1 MTFKHQHSYHIYKF
15 EVLFR
20 NVKKTDEKEQ
30 GMHHKRSRKDVS
42 TSENPD
48 TMTKSDDVSRNSGES
63 SNNDTGSNTSKEAD
77 HDSADDIDNK
87 DYEDKD
93 DGDDDSDS
101 DYSNAEEKN
110 EMLHSEGDTNVEKPA
125 AVCSKRLDRSS
136 MSNENRKVGAKSRLR
151 QRPVLNSALDGVVPD
166 SDDEN

>member
-1 MTFKHQHSYHIYKF
+1 M
-15 EVLFR
+15 LFR

-42 TSENPD
+42 TSGNSD
-48 TMTKSDDVSRNSGES
+48 TMMKSEDASGNSDKS
-63 SNNDTGSNTSKEAD
+63 SNNDSGSNTSRETD
-77 HDSADDIDNK
+77 IDSADDAVNK

-93 DGDDDSDS
+93 DDDDDNDSDS
-101 DYSNAEEKN
+101 NYSNAEEKN
-110 EMLHSEGDTNVEKPA
+110 ETLHSEQETEVEKPA
-125 AVCSKRLDRSS
+125 EVCSKRPDKSMNH
-136 MSNENRKVGAKSRLR
+136 MSNNETRKVSAKSRLR